1 MPKLKQHLLPRII
14 AELQEKQ
21 PLNGDAQ
28 HEQLGHNAAS
38 VLFKQDRI
46 FEHNIMR
53 INYTTYD
60 VRRAQ
65 DVLHTSS
72 SQCNIM
78 VLNPD
83 NSNQNQRS
91 SHPFR
96 YARALGVYHA
106 NVIYVGQGMVDYQ
119 PRRMEFLWVRW
130 YRTTGSNSGW
140 EDETLDRVQFL
151 PMADDNAFD
160 FIDPSDVLRG
170 CHIVPR
176 FSNGRTH
183 LDGKGLSRCARDTSD
198 FLQYYVNR

>member
-14 AELQEKQ
+14 AELHEKQ

-83 NSNQNQRS
+83 NSNKNQRS

-106 NVIYVGQGMVDYQ
+106 NIIYVGQGMVDYQ

-160 FIDPSDVLRG
+160 FIDPFDVLRG